1 MIHLIKQNFRP
12 FLKMCMVGSI
22 GLFVQLLSFNIL
34 RFIFSPVWSVSIS
47 IILATTVNFYAHGHI
62 TFTQGGTL
70 WSKRGRL
77 FFMYSLVMLF
87 LQGQW
92 LRLGIYCFGSR
103 PVVENLTI
111 LSGICWGV
119 ILNFLFYK
127 YYIWAGRDVVKGL
140 R

>member
-1 MIHLIKQNFRP
+1 MFQFIRQNVRP

-22 GLFVQLLSFNIL
+22 GLMVQLISFNIL
-34 RFIFSPVWSVSIS
+34 RYGLTPVWSVSIS
-47 IILATTVNFYAHGHI
+47 IILATIANFYAHGHI

-77 FFMYSLVMLF
+77 FFLYSLMMLF

-103 PVVENLTI
+103 PIVENVTI
-111 LSGICWGV
+111 LLGIGWGV

-127 YYIWAGRDVVKGL
+127 YYLWAGRDTVTEWK
-140 R
+140 